1 MIVLGAGLVA
11 GFGTV
16 PEPNHTLKDL
26 IALYKRPSFIIYF
39 TIVETFTCIGLFST
53 HVIEY
58 LVKNSR
64 ANHWTRHYPDLKMW
78 LGIRLVFFFLFC
90 S

>member
-1 MIVLGAGLVA
+1 MIVFGAGLVA

-39 TIVETFTCIGLFST
+39 TLVEAFTCIGLFST
-53 HVIEY
+53 HVMEY
-58 LVKNSR
+58 LIKVRPND
-64 ANHWTRHYPDLKMW
+64 WTHPDLKMW
-78 LGIRLVFFFLFC
+78 LGIRYGSYSPYLE
-90 S
+90 

>member
-1 MIVLGAGLVA
+1 MIVIGAGLVA

-39 TIVETFTCIGLFST
+39 TIVEAFTCIGLFST

-58 LVKNSR
+58 LTKKR
-64 ANHWTRHYPDLKMW
+64 ENHWTQNYPDLKMW
-78 LGIRLVFFFLFC
+78 LGIRLVCF
-90 S
+90 